1 MSLNLS
7 NQVRA
12 QFENTKNVQK
22 NPEGK
27 TEKKKRRE
35 KPTSR
40 TQLKTNKSPNK
51 DQGST
56 SGIINEVQKMS
67 SQSLFSRLSTRQS

>member
-35 KPTSR
+35 KPTKALTR
-40 TQLKTNKSPNK
+40 IKGQPP
-51 DQGST
+51 
-56 SGIINEVQKMS
+56 E
-67 SQSLFSRLSTRQS
+67 LSMKFKK

>member
-22 NPEGK
+22 SPEGK
-27 TEKKKRRE
+27 TEKKKEE
-35 KPTSR
+35 KNQQVEPS
-40 TQLKTNKSPNK
+40 
-51 DQGST
+51 
-56 SGIINEVQKMS
+56 
-67 SQSLFSRLSTRQS
+67 